1 MGETRPSP
9 ARPSIVPLI
18 WYDKPRAAIA
28 WLEQA
33 FGFEPR
39 MIVAGDGEE
48 VIHSELGFGSGA
60 LYVVGPASV
69 GTGGATPAELGGRA
83 THHICINLTEG
94 IDALCERARAAGAQI
109 EREPADQP
117 YGDRVFTCQD
127 PEQHSWSFS
136 QPVAALTPQQMAQ
149 ATGRAIETP

>member
-1 MGETRPSP
+1 MSDAAMTRPSV
-9 ARPSIVPLI
+9 VPLI

-69 GTGGATPAELGGRA
+69 GTGGATPSELGGRS
-83 THHICINLTEG
+83 TQHICVNLTEG
-94 IDALCERARAAGAQI
+94 IDALCERARAAGARIQ
-109 EREPADQP
+109 REPADQP
-117 YGDRVFTCQD
+117 YGDRVFTCED
-127 PEQHSWSFS
+127 PE
-136 QPVAALTPQQMAQ
+136 
-149 ATGRAIETP
+149 